1 MINLFCRFL
10 NKNIY
15 RFDFMNFLSKLA
27 RGEYSLPMTFWVYGT
42 LYQMLIGAIMIAT
55 IYFGVASI
63 DTAGL
68 DYSQEK
74 SKVIEEV
81 FSRMGLGYLI
91 AILLEILILVI
102 YTIIVTIGLWRSASN
117 RDGWFWS
124 TIVKI
129 MIAGSL
135 LYYLYGVLVSYD
147 II

>member
-1 MINLFCRFL
+1 MSFF
-10 NKNIY
+10 
-15 RFDFMNFLSKLA
+15 SKLA
-27 RGEYSLPMTFWVYGT
+27 KGEYSLPMTFWVYGT

-63 DTAGL
+63 DPTGI
-68 DYSQEK
+68 DYSQPDK
-74 SKVIEEV
+74 AKIIEEV
-81 FSRMGLGYLI
+81 FERMHLGYLI
-91 AILLEILILVI
+91 AILLEILFLII

-124 TIVKI
+124 SIVKL

-135 LYYLYGVLVSYD
+135 LYYLYGVLVSYN

>member
-27 RGEYSLPMTFWVYGT
+27 KGEYSLPMTFWVYGT
-42 LYQMLIGAIMIAT
+42 LYQILIGAIMIAT

-124 TIVKI
+124 AIVKI

-135 LYYLYGVLVSYD
+135 LYYLYGVLVSYN

>member
-1 MINLFCRFL
+1 
-10 NKNIY
+10 
-15 RFDFMNFLSKLA
+15 MNFLSKLA
-27 RGEYSLPMTFWVYGT
+27 KGEYSLPMTFWVYGT
-42 LYQMLIGAIMIAT
+42 LYQILIGVIMIAT

-68 DYSQEK
+68 NYSQEK

-124 TIVKI
+124 AIVKI

-135 LYYLYGVLVSYD
+135 LYYLYGVLVSYN

>member
-1 MINLFCRFL
+1 
-10 NKNIY
+10 
-15 RFDFMNFLSKLA
+15 MNFLSKLA
-27 RGEYSLPMTFWVYGT
+27 KGEYSLPMTFWVYGT
-42 LYQMLIGAIMIAT
+42 LYQILIGAIMIAT

-63 DTAGL
+63 DTDGL

-74 SKVIEEV
+74 TKVIEEV
-81 FSRMGLGYLI
+81 FSRMGLGYLV
-91 AILLEILILVI
+91 AILLEILILVV

-124 TIVKI
+124 AIVKI

-135 LYYLYGVLVSYD
+135 LYYLYGVLVSYN